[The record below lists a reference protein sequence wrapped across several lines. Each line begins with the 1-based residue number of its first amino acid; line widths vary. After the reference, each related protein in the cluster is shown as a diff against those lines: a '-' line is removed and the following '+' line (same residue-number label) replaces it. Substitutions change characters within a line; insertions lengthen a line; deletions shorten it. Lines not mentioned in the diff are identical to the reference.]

1 MTRPLT
7 LLQGEDPIEV
17 PPPDREARDGS
28 CVSDTRKSFKNNLL
42 LQEEEPVEVP
52 PEAVEQE
59 MDLLLEVHDLLG
71 LAPTSQLG
79 SDLPS
84 SWAAMDQT
92 NLRWGRP
99 APGPASLGITVA
111 LQHVRVCEQHHKPAD
126 LQLEL
131 LFSTWLWQSCA
142 DQADGCQQMSGEVD
156 VPTLRVGER

>member
-17 PPPDREARDGS
+17 PPPDRKARDGS
-28 CVSDTRKSFKNNLL
+28 CVSDTRKPFKNNLL

-71 LAPTSQLG
+71 LAPMSQLG

-111 LQHVRVCEQHHKPAD
+111 LQHVRAASQASRSSAGAPVQHMAVA
-126 LQLEL
+126 EL
-131 LFSTWLWQSCA
+131 RRP
-142 DQADGCQQMSGEVD
+142 G
-156 VPTLRVGER
+156 